1 MTYAFTFDAS
11 ACSGCKACQEACK
24 DKNNLPVGVMWRRV
38 IEVSGGGWVN
48 VGGGSFGT
56 IGDSDERGRPTRT
69 AGEWEAG
76 GGSFVGI
83 GESDKSERPARTII
97 GDSPAPTAWE
107 NNVFAYNLSIA
118 CNHCVHPKCAGVCPT
133 DAFIHR
139 ADGIVYIDSSK
150 CMGCGY
156 CSWACPYNAP
166 RYNPEQGQMS
176 KCNFCFDN
184 IDAGL
189 PPSCVAACPMRVL
202 NFVEVDDGEDALRL
216 RSGRMSLW
224 ELPASEHPFPLPNNS
239 RTEPH
244 LAVKPHM
251 AMGNDLEK
259 KISNYEEIRPRH
271 QKSEMPLVVFTLLTQ
286 MAVGMF
292 WAAQWMTESIPLIP
306 YLLIGACLAIGG
318 FFSFAHLGAKRNAWR
333 APFHLKKSWLSR
345 EILLVGLFGAGW
357 LAGFVLPEMKWVTSL
372 IGVGLIFSM
381 AQVYRL
387 HTMPAWDTWRTT
399 VGFFITSLLLG
410 RLSMMNLLQIGGWG
424 IVFALLALELALAL
438 SAKPKAE
445 GISANLRV
453 GLGAAAMLGAGML
466 SLASNPPGVWT
477 GPVLFL
483 LVMIEEVIG
492 RALFYTALE
501 DRPL

>member
-38 IEVSGGGWVN
+38 IEVSGGGW
-48 VGGGSFGT
+48 GQT
-56 IGDSDERGRPTRT
+56 GD
-69 AGEWEAG
+69 
-76 GGSFVGI
+76 
-83 GESDKSERPARTII
+83 
-97 GDSPAPTAWE
+97 AWT

-133 DAFIHR
+133 DAYVHR
-139 ADGIVYIDSSK
+139 ADGIVYIDPAK

-166 RYNPEQGQMS
+166 RYNPDLGQMS

-202 NFVEVDDGEDALRL
+202 NFVEVDDGRRTTDGGQSSIVNGQWSE
-216 RSGRMSLW
+216 LW
-224 ELPASEHPFPLPNNS
+224 ELPASEHPFPLPTNS

-244 LAVKPHM
+244 LIVKPHV

-259 KISNYEEIRPRH
+259 KISNYEEIRPKH

-286 MAVGMF
+286 MAVGAC
-292 WAAQWMTESIPLIP
+292 WAALWMTDSIPLIS
-306 YLLIGACLAIGG
+306 YLLIGMCLAVGG
-318 FFSFAHLGAKRNAWR
+318 FFSFAHLGAKLNAWR

-345 EILLVGLFGAGW
+345 EILFFGLFGAGW
-357 LAGFVLPEMKWVTSL
+357 LAGFVMPEIKWGTSL
-372 IGVGLIFSM
+372 LGVGLIFSM

-399 VGFFITSLLLG
+399 AGFFVTSILLG
-410 RLSMMNLLQIGGWG
+410 YVAMLNLLGAKSGD
-424 IVFALLALELALAL
+424 FAVQAIMLLAVELAMTL
-438 SAKPKAE
+438 SAKPKAK
-445 GISANLRV
+445 GSVTNWRV
-453 GLGAAAMLGAGML
+453 GLSAAAMLGAGIL
-466 SLASNPPGVWT
+466 LFASNRFGVWIS
-477 GPVLFL
+477 PIIFL
-483 LVMIEEVIG
+483 LIIIEEVIG
-492 RALFYTALE
+492 RVEFYTALDE
-501 DRPL
+501 KSLR

>member
-38 IEVSGGGWVN
+38 IEVSGGGWVQ
-48 VGGGSFGT
+48 T
-56 IGDSDERGRPTRT
+56 GD
-69 AGEWEAG
+69 
-76 GGSFVGI
+76 
-83 GESDKSERPARTII
+83 
-97 GDSPAPTAWE
+97 AWT

-133 DAFIHR
+133 DAYVHR
-139 ADGIVYIDSSK
+139 EDGIVYIDPAK

-166 RYNPEQGQMS
+166 RYNPDLGQMS

-202 NFVEVDDGEDALRL
+202 NFVGVSEHSSVVSDQFSE
-216 RSGRMSLW
+216 LW
-224 ELPASEHPFPLPNNS
+224 KVSASEHPFPLPNNS

-244 LAVKPHM
+244 LMVKPHR
-251 AMGNDLEK
+251 AMNNSLEK
-259 KISNYEEIRPRH
+259 KISNYEEIRPKA
-271 QKSEMPLVVFTLLTQ
+271 QKSEMPLVAFTLLTQ
-286 MAVGMF
+286 MAVGAF

-345 EILLVGLFGAGW
+345 EILLFGLFP
-357 LAGFVLPEMKWVTSL
+357 LCIFQLVTDS
-372 IGVGLIFSM
+372 
-381 AQVYRL
+381 
-387 HTMPAWDTWRTT
+387 
-399 VGFFITSLLLG
+399 
-410 RLSMMNLLQIGGWG
+410 
-424 IVFALLALELALAL
+424 
-438 SAKPKAE
+438 
-445 GISANLRV
+445 
-453 GLGAAAMLGAGML
+453 
-466 SLASNPPGVWT
+466 
-477 GPVLFL
+477 
-483 LVMIEEVIG
+483 
-492 RALFYTALE
+492 
-501 DRPL
+501 

>member
-38 IEVSGGGWVN
+38 IEVSGGGWVQE
-48 VGGGSFGT
+48 G
-56 IGDSDERGRPTRT
+56 
-69 AGEWEAG
+69 A
-76 GGSFVGI
+76 
-83 GESDKSERPARTII
+83 
-97 GDSPAPTAWE
+97 AWT

-133 DAFIHR
+133 DAYVHR
-139 ADGIVYIDSSK
+139 ADGIVYIDPDK

-166 RYNPEQGQMS
+166 RYNPELGQMS

-202 NFVEVDDGEDALRL
+202 GFVEVDDGRQTIDDIPSSIVNGQWSE
-216 RSGRMSLW
+216 LW

-244 LAVKPHM
+244 LVVKPHV

-259 KISNYEEIRPRH
+259 KIYNYEEIRPKN
-271 QKSEMPLVVFTLLTQ
+271 QESELPLVAFTLLVQ

-292 WAAQWMTESIPLIP
+292 WAAQWMTNSIPLIP
-306 YLLIGACLAIGG
+306 YLLIGVCLAIGG
-318 FFSFAHLGAKRNAWR
+318 FFSFAHLGVKRNAWR

-345 EILLVGLFGAGW
+345 EILFVGLFGAGW
-357 LAGFVLPEMKWVTSL
+357 LMGFVLPEMKWVTSL
-372 IGVGLIFSM
+372 LGIGLVYSM
-381 AQVYRL
+381 ARVYQLRP
-387 HTMPAWDTWRTT
+387 MPAWNTWRTM
-399 VGFFITSLLLG
+399 VGFFITAILLG
-410 RLSMMNLLQIGGWG
+410 QLLMMNVLQITGLLAWG
-424 IVFALLALELALAL
+424 IVTVMLVLELALTL
-438 SAKPKAE
+438 SARPKAQW
-445 GISANLRV
+445 NVNKLRV
-453 GLGAAAMLGAGML
+453 GLIAGAMVVAGIMSIAPNPLGMWI
-466 SLASNPPGVWT
+466 SLPILLM
-477 GPVLFL
+477 VL
-483 LVMIEEVIG
+483 VEEIIG
-492 RALFYTALE
+492 RWLFYEALQE
-501 DRPL
+501 RAI